1 MRSTRSRNRSGRS
14 KPDTGAPSDGRS
26 VWEAALQAKRK
37 AHEHSVSVA
46 TLVNEHAKKN
56 AVANKSATG
65 ALSEAEARV
74 QEHLRE
80 LAAWYM
86 LQGIDEATARRRA
99 QDEIRDN
106 PKLNR

>member
-1 MRSTRSRNRSGRS
+1 
-14 KPDTGAPSDGRS
+14 
-26 VWEAALQAKRK
+26 LQAKRK
-37 AHEHSVSVA
+37 ARKLSVSVA
-46 TLVNEHAKKN
+46 TLVNKHAKKN
-56 AVANKSATG
+56 AVANKSATS
-65 ALSEAEARV
+65 ALSEPEARV

-106 PKLNR
+106 PELKG

>member
-1 MRSTRSRNRSGRS
+1 LR
-14 KPDTGAPSDGRS
+14 
-26 VWEAALQAKRK
+26 AKRK
-37 AHEHSVSVA
+37 ARKLSVSTPA
-46 TLVNEHAKKN
+46 LVKKYAKKN

-65 ALSEAEARV
+65 ALSEPEARV

-99 QDEIRDN
+99 QDEIH
-106 PKLNR
+106 PKLKG

>member
-1 MRSTRSRNRSGRS
+1 MR
-14 KPDTGAPSDGRS
+14 
-26 VWEAALQAKRK
+26 AKRK
-37 AHEHSVSVA
+37 ARKLSVSAA
-46 TLVNEHAKKN
+46 TVVNKHAKKN

-65 ALSEAEARV
+65 ALGEAEARV

-106 PKLNR
+106 SKLKG

>member
-1 MRSTRSRNRSGRS
+1 M
-14 KPDTGAPSDGRS
+14 
-26 VWEAALQAKRK
+26 LQAKRK
-37 AHEHSVSVA
+37 ARKLSVSVA
-46 TLVNEHAKKN
+46 TLVNKHAKKN

-65 ALSEAEARV
+65 ALSEPEARV

-106 PKLNR
+106 PALKG

>member
-1 MRSTRSRNRSGRS
+1 LR
-14 KPDTGAPSDGRS
+14 
-26 VWEAALQAKRK
+26 AKRK
-37 AHEHSVSVA
+37 ARKLSVSAA
-46 TLVNEHAKKN
+46 TLIKKYAKKN
-56 AVANKSATG
+56 AVGNKSATG
-65 ALSEAEARV
+65 ALSEPEARV

-106 PKLNR
+106 PKLKG